1 MTGWVVRQFKGV
13 APRITPRQLPD
24 NMAQS
29 CANVNFKHGSLV
41 PRKANTAVLTLPKSG
56 TIKTVHRFGQ
66 DVSSDTQYWF
76 HWATEGVNVVRGP
89 VSGDVQ
95 ERTYWTGDGVP
106 KVTDSSI
113 ALTGGTQY
121 PMASYTLGIPA
132 PEAAP
137 TAVVGGTPESAT
149 ALDETRLY
157 VVVFRSGWHEQ
168 GAPSL
173 PSIAVS
179 VKVGET
185 VTLGLPAVPSG
196 AYNITTKEIYRSVP
210 GSLGT
215 PYLFVAEVSAA
226 TTSYVDSKLADELGE
241 ELPSLDYE
249 MPPAGLD
256 GLVALPGGVMAGFV
270 GKDIY
275 FSEPF
280 KPHAWPSKY
289 SLTAKND
296 IVALGVF
303 DATLLVLTK
312 GRPELVSGTH
322 PENYSQ
328 VDAVL
333 QQACVSARSV
343 VSADGGVIFA
353 SPDGLFLVG
362 GGVTRNLTEATHSQ
376 EEWRA
381 LQPATLHGY
390 LIDNQYVGF
399 YGGTAGFVVDLAT
412 GDVCPLDWYAQC
424 GFYDPIRDALFLVT
438 GTNSLVKFDSG
449 SALTQSWRSR
459 PFYSPSPVSLGAA
472 RVEASAYPV
481 TFKAHA
487 TAKDSTDAAAIR
499 AVRPAL
505 SGAGST
511 LTYTATV
518 NDDLPFRLP
527 DGFTAKEWAFEV
539 SSTSEVISAG
549 FAETVQELGNG

>member
-1 MTGWVVRQFKGV
+1 MTGWVVRQYKGA
-13 APRITPRQLPD
+13 APRIAPRQLPD
-24 NMAQS
+24 DMAQS

-56 TIKTVHRFGQ
+56 TIKTIHRFGQ

-76 HWATEGVNVVRGP
+76 HWATEGVSVVRGP

-132 PEAAP
+132 PDAAP
-137 TAVVGGTPESAT
+137 TAVVGGTAESAT

-157 VVVFRSGWHEQ
+157 VVVFRSAWSEQ
-168 GAPSL
+168 GSPSL
-173 PSIAVS
+173 PSIAVQ

-185 VTLGLPAVPSG
+185 VALGLPAVPSG

-210 GSLGT
+210 GDLGT

-226 TTSYVDSKLADELGE
+226 TTSYVDSKLSAELGE
-241 ELPSLDYE
+241 QLPSLDYE

-275 FSEPF
+275 FCEPF

-303 DATLLVLTK
+303 DTTLLVLTK
-312 GRPELVSGTH
+312 GHPELISGTH
-322 PENYSQ
+322 PDNYSQ

-362 GGVTRNLTEATHSQ
+362 GGVTRNLTEQTHSQ

-399 YGGTAGFVVDLAT
+399 YGGTAGFIIDLAT
-412 GDVCPLDWYAQC
+412 GSFCPLDWYAQC

-449 SALTQSWRSR
+449 AALVQMWESKQ
-459 PFYSPSPVSLGAA
+459 FYSPHPVNLGFA
-472 RVEASAYPV
+472 RVEARGYPV
-481 TFKAHA
+481 TF
-487 TAKDSTDAAAIR
+487 TAKAIVDDTSSATAIR
-499 AVRPAL
+499 AARPFI
-505 SGAGST
+505 GGTGSE
-511 LTYTATV
+511 LTYSVSVAGPQ
-518 NDDLPFRLP
+518 PFRLP
-527 DGFTAKEWAFEV
+527 DGFTANEWSHKV
-539 SSTSEVISAG
+539 SSQYEILSSG
-549 FAETVQELGNG
+549 FAETVQELANG